1 LAVQKVLQKC
11 LAPALAL
18 RAQLLPKPSLPPQ
31 TPAQTQLP
39 ILHLQHQAL
48 LLAPLLAL
56 QAQLLPKLNLPPQIL
71 APIQL
76 LILRL
81 QRQALRLLEVLRGPL
96 VLPELLA
103 LPVRGVL

>member
-1 LAVQKVLQKC
+1 
-11 LAPALAL
+11 
-18 RAQLLPKPSLPPQ
+18 
-31 TPAQTQLP
+31 
-39 ILHLQHQAL
+39 
-48 LLAPLLAL
+48 
-56 QAQLLPKLNLPPQIL
+56 
-71 APIQL
+71 L